1 MNSELLFILAE
12 LGTGGNTSMSNFISV
27 CCRYPISTGFFLFA
41 FFLENPL
48 SLTFDPRT
56 FPWFNY
62 NVLCIYFSPK
72 GIVSQGF
79 LWVRKACN
87 DNVFC
92 DSCLK

>member
-12 LGTGGNTSMSNFISV
+12 LGTGGNTSMSKFISV
-27 CCRYPISTGFFLFA
+27 CCRYPIPTEFFLL
-41 FFLENPL
+41 FF
-48 SLTFDPRT
+48 SRTLTFDPRT

-87 DNVFC
+87 DNVFS